1 MKNFEKPKFNNPHL
15 KDLDSYNSEYLESIN
30 SPDNFFLNK
39 ALENLDWFVEPTFGF
54 NNNFKNASW
63 FEDGIL
69 NISYN
74 CIDRHAKKNP
84 ERKAIIWQGDE
95 RLQTKTI
102 TYKELLEN
110 VSIVANG

>member
-15 KDLDSYNSEYLESIN
+15 EDLDSYNRQYLESIN

-39 ALENLDWFVEPTFGF
+39 AIENLDWFVEPTLGF

-69 NISYN
+69 NIAYN
-74 CIDRHAKKNP
+74 CIDRYAKKKS
-84 ERKAIIWQGDE
+84 RKKSNNLA
-95 RLQTKTI
+95 RR
-102 TYKELLEN
+102 
-110 VSIVANG
+110 